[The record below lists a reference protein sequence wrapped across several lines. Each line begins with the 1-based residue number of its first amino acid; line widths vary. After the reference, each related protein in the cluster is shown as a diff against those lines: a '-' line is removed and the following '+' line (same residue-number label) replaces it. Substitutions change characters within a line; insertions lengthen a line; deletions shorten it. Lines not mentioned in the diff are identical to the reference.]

1 MLIWSSLSDHTKYRI
16 LEIIPGFLVWL
27 TFFLALVLSF
37 FAPLWV
43 IYFIIIFDFYWLI
56 RVVYI
61 FVYLIIAYLRYR
73 QDIKQNWLAACQKME
88 KWSTLYHLIVI
99 ATYKDEL
106 DVIRTSLSYLTKIS
120 YPLNKF
126 IIVLAFEEREGVEE
140 VKNKAKI
147 IENEFGRYFHKFL
160 WTIHPKDVPGEV
172 AGKGS
177 NIAFAGRQ
185 IKSWIDEKGLSYADI
200 IVSSFDVDTC
210 VHPEYFSYLTYKYLT
225 VSKPTQ
231 TSFQPIPLFNN
242 NIWDSPALMRVAS
255 NSTTFWLLSE
265 TLRPDRLFTFSSH
278 SMSFKALV
286 EVNFWQSDIV
296 TEDSRIFIQGFI
308 QYDGDYR
315 VVPMYIPISMDT
327 VLGHNFWESFK
338 NLYKQQRRWAY
349 GVENFPF
356 MVWNFF
362 PNKKIRLWPK
372 LRYIW
377 NQLEGVYSWATAP
390 ILIFVLGRL
399 PIWVIYRFHSPEVYN
414 PMVQN
419 APQILGWLMGAAT
432 IGLFISAI
440 LSVIILPPKPKKHSK
455 WKYPLMVLQWVLF
468 PLSMIIFGSF
478 PATDAQTRLML
489 GRYLGFH
496 STAKV
501 RKN

>member
-1 MLIWSSLSDHTKYRI
+1 MFIWSRFSDHTKYRI

-37 FAPLWV
+37 LAPLWV
-43 IYFIIIFDFYWLI
+43 IYFIIIFDFYWLM

-61 FVYLIIAYLRYR
+61 FVYLIIAYQRYR
-73 QDIKQNWLAACQKME
+73 QEIKINWLDACQKIE
-88 KWSTLYHLIVI
+88 KWPSIYHLIVI
-99 ATYKDEL
+99 ATYKDEISI
-106 DVIRTSLSYLTKIS
+106 IRTSLEYLKKIS
-120 YPLNKF
+120 YPLNKL
-126 IIVLAFEEREGVEE
+126 IVVVAFEEREGLEA
-140 VKNKAKI
+140 VKRKAEI
-147 IENEFGRYFHKFL
+147 IEKEFGRYFYKFI
-160 WTIHPKDVPGEV
+160 WTVHPQAVPGEV

-177 NIAFAGRQ
+177 NIAFAGREA
-185 IKSWIDEKGLSYADI
+185 KKWIDRQEIPYAHI
-200 IVSSFDVDTC
+200 VVSSFDIDSC
-210 VHPEYFSYLTYKYLT
+210 VHPEYFSYLSYKYLT
-225 VSKPTQ
+225 AERPTR
-231 TSFQPIPLFNN
+231 TSYQPIPLFNN
-242 NIWDSPALMRVAS
+242 NIWDSPALMRVAA

-286 EVNFWQSDIV
+286 AVNFWQSDIV

-315 VVPMYIPISMDT
+315 VIPMYIPISMDS
-327 VLGHNFWESFK
+327 VLGKNFWESFK

-399 PIWVIYRFHSPEVYN
+399 PVWVVNHFQRPERYN
-414 PMVQN
+414 PVVQN
-419 APQILGWLMGAAT
+419 APYILQWLMLAAT

-440 LSVIILPPKPKKHSK
+440 LSLIILPPKPKKHSSL
-455 WKYPLMVLQWVLF
+455 KYPLMLLQWILF
-468 PLSMIIFGSF
+468 PISMIIFGSF

-489 GRYLGFH
+489 GKYLGFQ
-496 STAKV
+496 STKKV
-501 RKN
+501 RMN